1 MRKSRAL
8 ILVLLIAFVFS
19 SFLGA
24 DDGVWWDGMPMT
36 AFRYNGL
43 QNVKEGTI
51 DRLLQPYLGEPFSDS
66 IFSEMMSII
75 PYIPMRHRGVSIPRS
90 LCRFQ

>member
-51 DRLLQPYLGEPFSDS
+51 DRLLQPYLPDS
-66 IFSEMMSII
+66 SAEAGNLY
-75 PYIPMRHRGVSIPRS
+75 PVCNTTGHLLY
-90 LCRFQ
+90 